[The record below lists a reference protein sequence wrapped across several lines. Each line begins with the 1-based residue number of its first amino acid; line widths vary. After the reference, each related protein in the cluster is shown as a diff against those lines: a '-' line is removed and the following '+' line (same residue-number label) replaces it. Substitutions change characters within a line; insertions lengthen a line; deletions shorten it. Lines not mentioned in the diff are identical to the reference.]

1 MVACYPR
8 QIRLRILIPSC
19 SSLINYSIQIEVAQH
34 GPVEALH
41 FQAQRLRL
49 GLHKCREA
57 SKLLIHRVLVVGDH
71 LDIRVG
77 EAISTVQ
84 VRVQH
89 FVYSELLFIL
99 QQQEVRAAKSLVA
112 LGD

>member
-1 MVACYPR
+1 
-8 QIRLRILIPSC
+8 
-19 SSLINYSIQIEVAQH
+19 
-34 GPVEALH
+34 
-41 FQAQRLRL
+41 
-49 GLHKCREA
+49 
-57 SKLLIHRVLVVGDH
+57 VLVVGDH

-112 LGD
+112 LGN